1 MRKAL
6 FVILAVLMM
15 VGLMS
20 GVAFADWSTGLDNS
34 PAFEVYDPTGEGFYV
49 YQLQP
54 VEIPLAFC
62 AGETQTYIRVVPGS
76 AYANADGI
84 SVVHNFNNMSLVDP
98 MGVWPLV
105 PQD

>member
-62 AGETQTYIRVVPGS
+62 AGETQTYIRVVPG
-76 AYANADGI
+76 NAGENTDEN
-84 SVVHNFNNMSLVDP
+84 SVVSDFGGMTLVDP
-98 MGVWPLV
+98 WRVW
-105 PQD
+105 QD